1 MSNEFK
7 KQFAAKYGKYSE
19 DVYLRL

>member
-1 MSNEFK
+1 MSTEFK
-7 KQFAAKYGKYSE
+7 KQFAAKYDKYSE